1 MTDEKKENKNVS
13 VFARSKM
20 SFESDPLEEIFA
32 LNLGDFI
39 SAKNSYIQVVN
50 SKFLEYIHKNVIYRV
65 HLSVQL

>member
-1 MTDEKKENKNVS
+1 MTEEKKENKNVS

-39 SAKNSYIQVVN
+39 SEHLISDELAKKIA
-50 SKFLEYIHKNVIYRV
+50 K
-65 HLSVQL
+65 SVK